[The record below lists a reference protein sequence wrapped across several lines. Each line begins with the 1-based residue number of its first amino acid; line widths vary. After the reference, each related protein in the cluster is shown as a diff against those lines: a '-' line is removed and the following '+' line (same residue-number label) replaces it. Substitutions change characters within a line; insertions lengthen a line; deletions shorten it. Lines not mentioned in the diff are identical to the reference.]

1 MLGVGVPGISWETNT
16 DAPEPNN
23 SPTHRAMTGNNIPI
37 VYPLDNLQALTQE
50 RVFFLSLP
58 LNVESMEG
66 TWVRA
71 IAIEDK
77 G

>member
-1 MLGVGVPGISWETNT
+1 
-16 DAPEPNN
+16 
-23 SPTHRAMTGNNIPI
+23 MTGNNIPI

-71 IAIEDK
+71 IAIEDE

>member
-1 MLGVGVPGISWETNT
+1 MPGVGVPGIGWETNH

-37 VYPLDNLQALTQE
+37 VYPLDNIQALTQE

-58 LNVESMEG
+58 LNVNPMEG
-66 TWVRA
+66 T
-71 IAIEDK
+71 
-77 G
+77 

>member
-1 MLGVGVPGISWETNT
+1 MIKFMRKRLS
-16 DAPEPNN
+16 
-23 SPTHRAMTGNNIPI
+23 HQ
-37 VYPLDNLQALTQE
+37 NLQKLTQE

-71 IAIEDK
+71 IAIEDEA
-77 G
+77 

>member
-1 MLGVGVPGISWETNT
+1 M
-16 DAPEPNN
+16 
-23 SPTHRAMTGNNIPI
+23 
-37 VYPLDNLQALTQE
+37 YPLDNLQTLTQE

-71 IAIEDK
+71 IAIEDQA
-77 G
+77 